1 MIGESNFAIT
11 MVTLCDWLEHL
22 TPVFQPMKSKTETY
36 CLVHLVRAIFSRHEL
51 EIMARNSDWFIALFV
66 PILIGR
72 RINCLIGYSTVI

>member
-11 MVTLCDWLEHL
+11 IVTLCDWLEHL
-22 TPVFQPMKSKTETY
+22 RPVFQPMKSKTETY
-36 CLVHLVRAIFSRHEL
+36 RLVHLVRGIFSRLEL

-72 RINCLIGYSTVI
+72 RINCLTGYSTEI